1 MSESEFEYDIHLP
14 KEQKTLLL
22 EIVKKAKKCDVL
34 SVAYF
39 VHKPNNPPYYLSFVF
54 NSKNEINEELPEDP
68 VPGFEVLRLVKITDT
83 HSIFL
88 TPKIFAWADYQ
99 NKNRLMRWWA
109 RNLSNTKDIIL
120 AIAFILSLVLTI
132 LQIYQALTPSP

>member
-1 MSESEFEYDIHLP
+1 MSEFEYDIHLP

-39 VHKPNNPPYYLSFVF
+39 FHKPNNPPYHLLFSF
-54 NSKNEINEELPEDP
+54 SSADEINIALLENP
-68 VPGFEVLRLVKITDT
+68 VPGFEVLGLVKVTDNDN
-83 HSIFL
+83 IFL
-88 TPKIFAWADYQ
+88 TPKLFIWADYQ
-99 NKNRLMRWWA
+99 NKNRFMRWWA

-120 AIAFILSLVLTI
+120 AIAFILSIVLTV